1 MGDHSSAPTI
11 RYPLSLGMSS
21 MGEEVDKTEEA
32 KRAHSSPVSLS
43 RGPCVLLTMSPRTA
57 GTQAASS
64 MQRVQNCTRDLLV
77 GLHQPKHHKAAAI
90 SRPCSEPGLSQPSPA
105 PYRGVVLHDGVVQLV
120 ALAGSPGEEAGL
132 ADIHIELLQAPIPGE
147 VKRP

>member
-1 MGDHSSAPTI
+1 
-11 RYPLSLGMSS
+11 MSC
-21 MGEEVDKTEEA
+21 MREEGDKTGEA
-32 KRAHSSPVSLS
+32 KRAHSSSVSLS
-43 RGPCVLLTMSPRTA
+43 WGPCILLTMSPRIA
-57 GTQAASS
+57 GTKAASS
-64 MQRVQNCTRDLLV
+64 MQNCTRDLLV
-77 GLHQPKHHKAAAI
+77 GLHQPEHHKAAAT
-90 SRPCSEPGLSQPSPA
+90 SGPCSEPGLSQPSPA